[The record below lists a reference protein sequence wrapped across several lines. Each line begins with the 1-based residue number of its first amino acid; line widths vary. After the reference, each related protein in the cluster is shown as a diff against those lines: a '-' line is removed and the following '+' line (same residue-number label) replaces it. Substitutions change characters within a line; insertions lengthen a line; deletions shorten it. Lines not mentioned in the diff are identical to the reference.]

1 MQKIDAHIH
10 FVGDHPDAVVLLADL
25 DLKLLNICVAH
36 DNAVW
41 RRDEAEPYER
51 LARQHPDR
59 FAWCTSFDV
68 PAAPD
73 DFRNPGAYAE
83 RVIAGLERDF
93 SEGGALACK
102 VWKNVGMEV
111 RAPDSGGFVF
121 VDDPLFDPIWAYLAR
136 ANRPLLFHIGEP
148 LACWQP
154 LVPDTPHYGYY
165 RQNPQW
171 HMHGRSDF
179 PAHADLIASWERLLH
194 RHPDLRVV
202 GAHLGSLEYDVAE
215 VARRLDR
222 FPNLA
227 VDISAR
233 IGDLAFQDSEI
244 VRQFF
249 LAYADRVLFGTDL
262 VYRRSQ
268 AAMADDER
276 RAIYAAVRAEY
287 QTHFAYFEG
296 RGPVRVRRRDTQ
308 GLDLP
313 VSVLDRF
320 YAGNARAWYPGL

>member
-10 FVGDHPDAVVLLADL
+10 FVADHPDSVQLLADL

-41 RRDEAEPYER
+41 RRDEAEPYEK

-68 PAAPD
+68 PGPD
-73 DFRNPGAYAE
+73 DFRRPADYAE

-93 SEGGALACK
+93 AHGGAIACK

-111 RAPDSGGFVF
+111 KRPDGAFVF
-121 VDDPLFDPIWAYLAR
+121 VDDPLFQPIFDYLTR

-165 RQNPQW
+165 SKNPQW
-171 HMHGRSDF
+171 HMFGRNDF
-179 PAHADLIASWERLLH
+179 PSHADLIASWERLLDK
-194 RHPDLRVV
+194 HPGLRVV
-202 GAHLGSLEYDVAE
+202 GAHLGSLEYDVKE

-222 FPNLA
+222 YPNLA
-227 VDISAR
+227 VDMSAR
-233 IGDLAFQDSEI
+233 LGDLAFQDSDT
-244 VRQFF
+244 VREFF
-249 LAYADRVLFGTDL
+249 LAYPDRVLFGTDL

-268 AAMADDER
+268 TTMTDDER
-276 RAIYAAVRAEY
+276 RAIYANLRATYEM
-287 QTHFAYFEG
+287 HFAYFEKDG
-296 RGPVRVRRRDTQ
+296 
-308 GLDLP
+308 P
-313 VSVLDRF
+313 VSVRGRETRGLNLPAAVLDKF
-320 YAGNARAWYPGL
+320 YAANAHAWYPGL